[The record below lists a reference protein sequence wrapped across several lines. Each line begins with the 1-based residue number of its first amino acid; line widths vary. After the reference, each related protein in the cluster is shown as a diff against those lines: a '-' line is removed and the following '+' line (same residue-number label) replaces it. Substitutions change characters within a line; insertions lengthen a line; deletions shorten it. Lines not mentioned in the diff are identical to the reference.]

1 MSLDIEHHS
10 KEITRFYQ
18 TVLIQVEKKDLGPT
32 GVDGDLGDLTRKA
45 ITKSYMA
52 NGVKR
57 QKGLTFTQQ
66 TIIFLSQLAINYI
79 EGKSQ
84 LPINGLSD
92 EVSKT
97 RNYFVK
103 FQKEHGI
110 SPSDGWIRESTRSK
124 IIELLKK
131 KKPIPPDISS
141 EIMKKFGDDKEL
153 VGFVQQIIEMKHG
166 DELLEETFIDAV
178 EMINNTFTP
187 DALEQVQKIETFIR
201 ICIAPGKM
209 LSDFWHSGWVFRKRI
224 AQLIGIE
231 TGLEYSRTRAR
242 KGVFQ
247 IEEEFLMQDEKKF
260 EMGKN
265 RLGQLILEPDVA
277 EEEFNKGLQSA
288 ASIVMR
294 IYDKVDEISSR
305 LNWSPED
312 TKKAKIT
319 GLDVQIEYI
328 EDMVMNQK

>member
-1 MSLDIEHHS
+1 MMS
-10 KEITRFYQ
+10 
-18 TVLIQVEKKDLGPT
+18 
-32 GVDGDLGDLTRKA
+32 
-45 ITKSYMA
+45 
-52 NGVKR
+52 
-57 QKGLTFTQQ
+57 
-66 TIIFLSQLAINYI
+66 IIVI
-79 EGKSQ
+79 
-84 LPINGLSD
+84 SD